1 VFHNDSALFVN
12 ENHYYYHYQQII
24 NPEFTF
30 FVTSSGTA
38 GKPTG
43 QVATQPLLIYVPISG
58 KCPYYFESTCLSQES
73 HMSQSR
79 PLEGLRVVE
88 LGQLLAGPFAG
99 TVLGYFGAE
108 VIKVEPP
115 TGDPIR
121 QWREVRNGMSLWY
134 HSLARNKKSVTLDL
148 KSDKGRELAFDLLT
162 KADVV
167 IENFRPGAMES
178 WGLGPE
184 QVKAKNPGIIYARI
198 SGYGQS
204 GPFSEKPGYAS
215 VTEGY
220 GGFRY
225 INGEP
230 GKAPVRPNIS
240 LGDTVAAIHA
250 ALGVALALIERN
262 KSGKGQVVDVALYE
276 SIFNLLEGIV
286 PEFDGAGVVREPSG
300 TTITGIVPT
309 NTYLCSDEKHVVIGG
324 NGDSIFKRLMTEA
337 GREDMANDPELEHN
351 QGRVTHE
358 QKIDD
363 ALAKWCSEHTSA
375 EIISKLEAARVPVG
389 PIYSVEDMMTD
400 PHYIARGMFETVE
413 IDGEPLK
420 IPAIMP
426 KLSDTPGR
434 TDWPGAKIGQHNAEI
449 LGDLL
454 GLSED
459 ELSGLSSDGVT
470 C

>member
-1 VFHNDSALFVN
+1 MNTD
-12 ENHYYYHYQQII
+12 
-24 NPEFTF
+24 
-30 FVTSSGTA
+30 
-38 GKPTG
+38 
-43 QVATQPLLIYVPISG
+43 
-58 KCPYYFESTCLSQES
+58 
-73 HMSQSR
+73 R

-88 LGQLLAGPFAG
+88 MGQLLAGPFAG

-121 QWREVRNGMSLWY
+121 QWREVRDGMSLWY

-148 KSDKGRELAFDLLT
+148 KSDKGREIAFDLLT

-167 IENFRPGAMES
+167 VENFRPGAMES

-184 QVKAKNPGIIYARI
+184 DVKPHNPGIIYARI
-198 SGYGQS
+198 SGYGQT

-230 GKAPVRPNIS
+230 GKPPIRPNIS
-240 LGDTVAAIHA
+240 LGDTAAAIQA
-250 ALGVALALIERN
+250 AMGVLLAVIQRQ
-262 KSGKGQVVDVALYE
+262 KTGSGQVVDVALYE
-276 SIFNLLEGIV
+276 AIFNMLEGIV
-286 PEFDGAGVVREPSG
+286 PEYDGAGVVREPSG

-309 NTYLCSDEKHVVIGG
+309 NTYLCSDGKHVVIGG
-324 NGDSIFKRLMTEA
+324 NGDSIFKRLMKEA
-337 GREDMANDPELEHN
+337 GREDMAEDPELEHN
-351 QGRVTHE
+351 PGRVIHQE
-358 QKIDD
+358 RIDQ
-363 ALAKWCSEHTSA
+363 ALADWCQQHSSA
-375 EIISKLEAARVPVG
+375 DIIAKLEAARVPVG

-400 PHYIARGMFETVE
+400 PHYIARGMFEEV
-413 IDGEPLK
+413 DVNGKALK
-420 IPAIMP
+420 IPAISP

-434 TDWPGAKIGQHNAEI
+434 TDWPGAQIGAHNQEI

-454 GLSED
+454 GLSPETLD
-459 ELSGLSSDGVT
+459 QLHQDGIT
-470 C
+470 N